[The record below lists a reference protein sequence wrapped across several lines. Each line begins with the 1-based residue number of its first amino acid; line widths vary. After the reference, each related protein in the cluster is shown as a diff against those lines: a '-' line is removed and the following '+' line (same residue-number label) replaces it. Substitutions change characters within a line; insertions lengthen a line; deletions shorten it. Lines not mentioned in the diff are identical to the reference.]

1 MTNKQTIIALIKS
14 RPGIRTP
21 EIADETGIDNPKAYI
36 TGEIERGEVLV
47 ETINTEGVGRPVNTF
62 RINPDNPPD
71 ETLNPRQ
78 RVVKVRAAAATG
90 DTGFSAALS
99 SRGDLR
105 ISDGQK
111 TVQLLPAQ
119 TADLIAYLDRI
130 NVDQVMKAAGVA

>member
-21 EIADETGIDNPKAYI
+21 EIVDETGIENPGNYI
-36 TGEIERGEVLV
+36 VGEIDRGEVLV
-47 ETINTEGVGRPVNTF
+47 EKVQSEGVGRPVNAY
-62 RINPDNPPD
+62 RINPENPPD

-78 RVVKVRAAAATG
+78 RVVKVRGATSG
-90 DTGFSAALS
+90 DSAGFSAALS

-105 ISDGQK
+105 ISDGQR
-111 TVQLLPAQ
+111 TVQLSPEQ
-119 TADLIAYLDRI
+119 TSDLIAYLDRI